1 MVYYDSR
8 FRCVVD
14 DVPCSVGCP
23 GAQQR
28 GQTDRA
34 SKERRGGV
42 AVVKQLQ
49 RFAIWQLRAGPLRN
63 GDKVLYASVSRFGEW
78 NWSWSGRRLSR
89 RCGSDKAT
97 FLEDLPFA

>member
-14 DVPCSVGCP
+14 EVPCSVGCP

-34 SKERRGGV
+34 SKERRGRGRSRKTASKICDMAIEGWSPKEWRQS
-42 AVVKQLQ
+42 AV
-49 RFAIWQLRAGPLRN
+49 
-63 GDKVLYASVSRFGEW
+63 RFGFEVRRMELELV
-78 NWSWSGRRLSR
+78 WS
-89 RCGSDKAT
+89 T
-97 FLEDLPFA
+97 FKSTLWIG

>member
-1 MVYYDSR
+1 LSMTFPAPLVAL
-8 FRCVVD
+8 
-14 DVPCSVGCP
+14 VPSSGVRLI
-23 GAQQR
+23 A
-28 GQTDRA
+28 
-34 SKERRGGV
+34 RRRKDGGGV